1 MQPARITRS
10 RRPVATLVSAGVAGA
25 VALTLALSAC
35 ASDQGGGIINTV
47 GAVDFSTPLAIPP
60 MAESTVAANGDRVF
74 DLTADESTT
83 QFTDGVDTD
92 TWGYNGSYLGPT
104 LVAKQGEHVRVNVTN
119 DLDEVTTVH
128 WHGMHLPAEM
138 DGGPHSVIEPGAL
151 WQPEWTI
158 NQPAATLW
166 YHPHPH
172 ERSEQQTENGL
183 AGMFILQDDEEAALN
198 LPRTYGV
205 DDIPVVVQ
213 DRRFNEDGQFDI
225 GVRGSIGAIGDEVL
239 VNGTLGPYLDVSTDV
254 VRLRLL
260 NGSTART
267 YDFGFADGREFDL
280 IGTDGGLLEAP
291 AAMDGIRLSAGERA
305 EVLVRVTP
313 GETVMM
319 RSNPPDLGTS
329 AAATERNA
337 GADTLDVLELRAAD
351 TLTSIGDTP
360 STLVD
365 LERLSADDA
374 TVNRSFTLNGTSI
387 NNRQMELSRID
398 ETVEAGATEIWT
410 VDNAM
415 PLPHN
420 FHVHGVQFQVLRIGT
435 DQPTADLRGWK
446 DTIYLEPGKLYE
458 LIMRFG
464 EYGDADFP
472 YMYHCHMLAHEDDGM
487 MGQFVVVEPGDTAGT
502 PPTAHQASD
511 PDDLAAAGSGPR
523 VRSSMHPGHLPD

>member
-1 MQPARITRS
+1 MHPARTTRS
-10 RRPVATLVSAGVAGA
+10 RRPVATLVSAGLAGA
-25 VALTLALSAC
+25 VALALGLSAC

-60 MAESTVAANGDRVF
+60 LAESTIAANGDRVF

-83 QFTDGVDTD
+83 EFMPGVDTD
-92 TWGYNGSYLGPT
+92 TWGYNGSFLGPT
-104 LVAKQGEHVRVNVTN
+104 LVAKQGENVQVNVTN
-119 DLDEVTTVH
+119 DLDAVTTVH

-158 NQPAATLW
+158 DQPAATLW

-172 ERSEQQTENGL
+172 QESEGQVEKGL

-205 DDIPVVVQ
+205 DDIPVIVQ
-213 DRRFNEDGQFDI
+213 DRRFDSDGQFDI
-225 GVRGSIGAIGDEVL
+225 GTRGYIGAIGDEVL
-239 VNGTLGPYLDVSTDV
+239 VNGTLGPYVDVTTDV

-267 YDFGFADGREFDL
+267 YDFGFDDGREFDL
-280 IGTDGGLLEAP
+280 IGTDGGLLDAP
-291 AAMDGIRLSAGERA
+291 ATMDGIRLSAGERA

-313 GETVMM
+313 GETVTL

-329 AAATERNA
+329 ASAAERNA
-337 GADTLDVLELRAAD
+337 GADTLDVLELRVAD

-360 STLVD
+360 TALVD
-365 LERLSADDA
+365 LERLDADDA
-374 TVNRSFTLNGTSI
+374 TVDRSFTLNGTSI

-435 DQPTADLRGWK
+435 DQPPAELLGWK
-446 DTIYLEPGKLYE
+446 DTIYLEPGKRYE
-458 LIMRFG
+458 LIMRFNA
-464 EYGDADFP
+464 YTDADFP

-487 MGQFVVVEPGDTAGT
+487 MGQFVVVEPGERAGT
-502 PPTAHQASD
+502 PPTAHQAKEPED
-511 PDDLAAAGSGPR
+511 TTAAGSGPR
-523 VRSSMHPGHLPD
+523 VLSSGHSSHGTD